1 MGEGPIGHHAAAKS
15 PKTPGPIRL
24 ELEVGGVPVRLGD
37 TLDSDEWHKVL
48 ATDVFNRAS
57 VVGKLILGVGF
68 STDEVYTARNQDL
81 GLFGGRVFVGPD
93 LGGGPLKYGTLVL
106 TVFRDGCLHRLKVG
120 VSGDK
125 KAAAHFAK
133 QCAHALTR
141 LQGEPSQVTKNGAHV
156 WWGSADRLTL
166 VHSAD
171 AYLLH
176 ERITG

>member
-1 MGEGPIGHHAAAKS
+1 MDEGRIGHHAAVTVTKV
-15 PKTPGPIRL
+15 PGPIRL
-24 ELEVGGVPVRLGD
+24 DLEVGGVPVRLGD
-37 TLDSDEWHKVL
+37 TLDCDEWRKAR
-48 ATDVFNRAS
+48 ATDIFNRAS

-68 STDEVYTARNQDL
+68 STNEVYTAKNQDL
-81 GLFGGRVFVGPD
+81 GLFGGKVFVGPD
-93 LGGGPLKYGTLVL
+93 LGGGPLKYGTSVL
-106 TVFRDGCLHRLKVG
+106 AIFRNGRLLRLKVG

-125 KAAAHFAK
+125 KASAHFAR

-141 LQGEPSQVTKNGAHV
+141 LLGEPSQRTKAGARV

-171 AYLLH
+171 AYLVH